1 MGNRSLFPGVAV
13 PRAFFGTF
21 FRFERKY
28 YPSRGGSPTI
38 RAVVGASGP
47 NRGNGYAPAGAPK
60 GFPLALWKPSD
71 AKVGKKPMGRQ
82 VPLPRRRRRVK
93 PGRKKGLRLRAHQRA
108 FRSPF
113 GNLRASKPAKN
124 PWKLHPLHS
133 WQNGRTPPKARGCP
147 RGKRSVRPALPCA
160 PLVGCLNSESFPPSV
175 RAFHRVASSFLAIA
189 GKVS

>member
-1 MGNRSLFPGVAV
+1 MTAEKGEHERAPRAGESYLTPLRATLRDPPSKWAIKGLFPEC
-13 PRAFFGTF
+13 RAAGFLLHTF
-21 FRFERKY
+21 LS
-28 YPSRGGSPTI
+28 PSKEKCES
-38 RAVVGASGP
+38 
-47 NRGNGYAPAGAPK
+47 
-60 GFPLALWKPSD
+60 
-71 AKVGKKPMGRQ
+71 PMGRQ

-113 GNLRASKPAKN
+113 GNLRALKLARN

-147 RGKRSVRPALPCA
+147 RGKRSVRPALACA